1 MIVFTDEIAELSNE
15 DDELLSILV
24 HEIGHVVQRHSL
36 RTLIQD
42 SILGFVLLSLT
53 GDVTGSS
60 ELFLGLPVLMTEMAY
75 SRAFEREADDYALAY
90 LQENNISPYHFAN
103 LMKRIEQEMIR
114 KNRTS
119 DKKWQSY
126 LSTHPMTKERIQK
139 FE

>member
-1 MIVFTDEIAELSNE
+1 
-15 DDELLSILV
+15 
-24 HEIGHVVQRHSL
+24 
-36 RTLIQD
+36 
-42 SILGFVLLSLT
+42 
-53 GDVTGSS
+53 
-60 ELFLGLPVLMTEMAY
+60 MTEMAY

-126 LSTHPMTKERIQK
+126 LSTHPVTKERIQQ
-139 FE
+139 FETE